1 MNISIKRFIFI
12 TALFLSSFSLFA
24 RDIIII
30 VHDSDLDLP
39 LEGAVVRTRDGGEY
53 ICDHN
58 GRALI
63 IAAEG
68 RQIVIQAQYPGYET
82 GVMTIPLTGSTFTIR
97 LRLLGHLQGK
107 ELVIEGSVPGTSE
120 SRTGRSIAVSSS
132 DISQTGEMGI
142 IEDVMSTI
150 ALLPGVSYTGLLDAE
165 PSIRG
170 GHPGDMSAS
179 LNGFYIN
186 NPFFWGS
193 TFSIFDPRM
202 VESAQLSHGV
212 FSARFGHTISGLLEI
227 TTKSPSS
234 SQTLFDIG
242 VSTSAASFGLS
253 FPLAGKGG
261 LLFMGRIT
269 YYDPFLAL
277 ASALSEY
284 IPELQVVSYF
294 GPVPYIRT
302 MTAMGNYRFTE
313 NLELTATAFFGL
325 DGVGVNFSNS
335 SFVDNM
341 LGSETS
347 IEFLFVNYQT
357 FFTSSLSWN
366 PKKNMLLKFMAGVG
380 FEEQINHGDM
390 RFKIQGNFSDNFK
403 TKYPDIYQIMQAI
416 QPDSY
421 AFNNSNEYDQT
432 ESNLNA
438 QGRVDYD
445 WEISEK
451 FLFSAGAQFMYNHF
465 KVTGISTG
473 AYERP
478 FSTITDPEEKQHVYD
493 QIRNK
498 FPSVPDIYIN
508 NFINNFMITLP
519 VDFRSNS
526 KNNLFSTSGYI
537 LAEYR
542 LGKRFD
548 AELGLRVDHFLL
560 TGADDFR
567 MDSIPVFNPRLNMQ
581 FNALNGEGFFRKIDL
596 TLGTGLFSSVNSN
609 VFFSNKDYAVDKIKP
624 NRSVTS
630 VLGIK
635 FDFPASVSL
644 NIEGYFKYVFDRM
657 YILTE
662 VDMVNMTSKDV
673 PKFDGEGMV
682 WGLDVMLQ
690 RMQSRFLDGWISYSY
705 SWTKYRDPHGRTD
718 GEGKSGGE
726 NGDDWY
732 FPSFHRFHTLN
743 LILNYKP
750 IQTMN
755 LYLRLGFSSGVPL
768 KVRSND
774 GPISYPVYLFSDDI
788 FIEKYYWDSFHDG
801 KNRTTPSVKMD
812 IKFSIFGGNK
822 KGKSKYEIYV
832 AVENVLGLLY
842 SAQGN
847 QSFNQ
852 YTGEL
857 EDGMFSASFDIPI
870 PIPSFGFKYSY

>member
-12 TALFLSSFSLFA
+12 TALFLSSYILFA

-39 LEGAVVRTRDGGEY
+39 LEGAIVRTRDGGEY
-53 ICDHN
+53 ICDYN
-58 GRALI
+58 GRALLI
-63 IAAEG
+63 VAEG

-82 GVMTIPLTGSTFTIR
+82 GVMTIPLSGSAFTIR
-97 LRLLGHLQGK
+97 LRLSGHLQGK

-120 SRTGRSIAVSSS
+120 SRTGRSIAVSSQE
-132 DISQTGEMGI
+132 ISQTGEMGI

-212 FSARFGHTISGLLEI
+212 FSSRFGHTISGLLEI

-242 VSTSAASFGLS
+242 ISTSAASFGLS

-261 LLFMGRIT
+261 LLFMGRVT

-277 ASALSEY
+277 AGALSEF
-284 IPELQVVSYF
+284 IPELEVVSYF

-325 DGVGVNFSNS
+325 DGVGVNFENS
-335 SFVDNM
+335 SFVDSM
-341 LGSETS
+341 LDSETN
-347 IEFLFVNYQT
+347 IDFLFVNYQV
-357 FFTSSLSWN
+357 FFTSSISWN

-390 RFKIQGNFSDNFK
+390 RFNVKEKYFSENFQEKHPDFYNIIQR
-403 TKYPDIYQIMQAI
+403 I
-416 QPDSY
+416 QPNAY
-421 AFNNSNEYDQT
+421 HFTNSNNYDQT

-438 QGRVDYD
+438 QGRIDYD

-451 FLFSAGAQFMYNHF
+451 FLFSSGVQFMYNHF
-465 KVTGISTG
+465 KVSGESTG
-473 AYERP
+473 AFERP
-478 FSTITDPEEKQHVYD
+478 YSMITDSDKKQEVLD
-493 QIRNK
+493 KIKNK
-498 FPSVPDIYIN
+498 LGLPFLPDEMINSFMIALKDTFPS
-508 NFINNFMITLP
+508 
-519 VDFRSNS
+519 NS
-526 KNNLFSTSGYI
+526 DNNLFSTSAYV

-542 LGKRFD
+542 LGNKFN
-548 AELGLRVDHFLL
+548 AELGLRMDHFLL
-560 TGADDFR
+560 TGANDHR
-567 MDSIPVFNPRLNMQ
+567 IDSIPVFNPRLNME
-581 FNALNGEGFFRKIDL
+581 FNALSGEGFFRKIDL
-596 TLGTGLFSSVNSN
+596 TLGTGLFSSINDN
-609 VFFSNKDYAVDKIKP
+609 VFFSNENYNIDKIKP

-635 FDFPASVSL
+635 FNFPASISL
-644 NIEGYFKYVFDRM
+644 NIEGYFKYVYDRM
-657 YILTE
+657 YILRE
-662 VDMVNMTSKDV
+662 VDMSTMTSKNT

-682 WGLDVMLQ
+682 GGLDVMLQ
-690 RMQSRFLDGWISYSY
+690 RVQSRYLDGWISYSFL
-705 SWTKYRDPHGRTD
+705 WTKYRDPHGV
-718 GEGKSGGE
+718 SGGE
-726 NGDDWY
+726 DGDGWY

-750 IQTMN
+750 VQTMN

-768 KVRSND
+768 ETRTKD

-788 FIEKYYWDSFHDG
+788 FIEKYYWDSYYDEN
-801 KNRTTPSVKMD
+801 NRTTPSVKMD

-822 KGKSKYEIYV
+822 KGRAKYEVYI
-832 AVENVLGLLY
+832 AVENVLGLVY
-842 SAQGN
+842 SSQGN